1 MLTITKY
8 NDMLFDE
15 WEKFIS
21 DSNNGTIFQKQ
32 AFIQYHINRKF
43 VDSLSLIHI

>member
-8 NDMLFDE
+8 NEMLFDE

-21 DSNNGTIFQKQ
+21 HSNNGTIFQKKL
-32 AFIQYHINRKF
+32 FFNTILIE
-43 VDSLSLIHI
+43 SLLMVH